1 MKRRWNW
8 LYVLACLELGIG
20 VASVLGALLGAF
32 LGAMS
37 SGRFKLATFQDTSD
51 TLRNMFGAILMGV
64 GGVVALGCTVGQAV
78 TGVST
83 LAIGSIMVFAAIVI
97 GGVVGI
103 KTIENMA

>member
-1 MKRRWNW
+1 MTNEIPVPTAGPPPSPTRIEERLHPLTPFVNLW
-8 LYVLACLELGIG
+8 I
-20 VASVLGALLGAF
+20 
-32 LGAMS
+32 
-37 SGRFKLATFQDTSD
+37 
-51 TLRNMFGAILMGV
+51 
-64 GGVVALGCTVGQAV
+64 GVVALGCTVGQAV